1 MTFLLKQVD
10 GQTDGLWQR
19 VDREN
24 IDADRKNDDKEEQ
37 GMGREYVYE
46 KWRGKQN
53 LEEKT

>member
-1 MTFLLKQVD
+1 MKQVD